1 MRRPVRMA
9 VIMAVPV
16 IVPMIEIMRMPM
28 IVPVCMQC
36 VVVCH
41 DGSLARYRRKVL

>member
-1 MRRPVRMA
+1 MSRT

-16 IVPMIEIMRMPM
+16 PVRRVVIMRMPM
-28 IVPVCMQC
+28 IVLVCMQC

-41 DGSLARYRRKVL
+41 DGSLARYQRKVL